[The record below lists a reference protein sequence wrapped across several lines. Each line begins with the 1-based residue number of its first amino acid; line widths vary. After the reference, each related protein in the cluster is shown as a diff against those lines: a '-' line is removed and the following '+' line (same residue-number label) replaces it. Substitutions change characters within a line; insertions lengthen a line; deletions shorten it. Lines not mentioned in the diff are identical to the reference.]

1 MKKLVVA
8 AAVALVFG
16 TSAVVAQDQAGG
28 AGASGNTIGGV
39 SVEKIA
45 AGAVGVAV
53 AAAIISNN
61 RGTTLPI
68 IPPPPPPPPP
78 PTETCEGDDPL
89 VDGECIGTTTTVTV
103 TGTGTGTNTG
113 TTTAT
118 VPVTFTYAPTLQ

>member
-28 AGASGNTIGGV
+28 TGASGNTIGGV
-39 SVEKIA
+39 TAEKIA

-61 RGTTLPI
+61 SGTTLPI
-68 IPPPPPPPPP
+68 VPPPPPPPPP
-78 PTETCEGDDPL
+78 PGETCEGDDPL

-103 TGTGTGTNTG
+103 TGTGTGTG
-113 TTTAT
+113 TTTVT
-118 VPVTFTYAPTLQ
+118 VPVTFTYAPTVQ

>member
-8 AAVALVFG
+8 ASVALAFSA
-16 TSAVVAQDQAGG
+16 TAVVAQDQAGG

-39 SVEKIA
+39 SAEKIA

-61 RGTTLPI
+61 SGTTLPI
-68 IPPPPPPPPP
+68 IPPPPPPPG
-78 PTETCEGDDPL
+78 ETCEGDDPL

-103 TGTGTGTNTG
+103 TGTGTNTS
-113 TTTAT
+113 TIT
-118 VPVTFTYAPTLQ
+118 VPVTFTYAPTVE